1 MTVFATSSC
10 RSKWRLTASIWTSSS
25 SSIRATGMACAS
37 TSITAS
43 TALSRV
49 GNAHAAEVIDS
60 GVGWT
65 RSVISV
71 ISPSVPSL
79 PMNRRVRS

>member
-1 MTVFATSSC
+1 M
-10 RSKWRLTASIWTSSS
+10 
-25 SSIRATGMACAS
+25 RATGMACAS
-37 TSITAS
+37 TSITVS
-43 TALSRV
+43 TASSSV
-49 GNAHAAEVIDS
+49 GNAHAAAVIDS

-65 RSVISV
+65 RSVTSV